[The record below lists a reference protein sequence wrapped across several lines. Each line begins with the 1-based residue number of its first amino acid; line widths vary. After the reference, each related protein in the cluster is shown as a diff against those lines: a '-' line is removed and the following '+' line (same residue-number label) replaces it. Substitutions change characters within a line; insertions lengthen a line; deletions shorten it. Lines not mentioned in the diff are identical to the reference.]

1 MRLLFS
7 ALTLLFLLNATAMAC
22 PGQTGKV
29 IFEDTFTDDSG
40 GWQLGAPDS
49 EIKDGSLWLRPNPRG
64 MTEKGRNINS
74 TVRTF
79 SATDGDYC
87 VEFIVPKPV
96 AADNDFMTGLVFWQ
110 SSSTDEY
117 LWAVY
122 TDGTTQ
128 LNKLAANKWTRIFS
142 DLETVLPHNVRIAS
156 IRPQLNARNELSLDM
171 VVAADS
177 PEPVIDFVGKLEAS
191 DVFGDVTQ
199 TAQVPPTQNDPYFRF
214 HLTVTYDQKL

>member
-7 ALTLLFLLNATAMAC
+7 ALTVLFLLNATAMAC

-40 GWQLGAPDS
+40 GWQLGAPD
-49 EIKDGSLWLRPNPRG
+49 IKDGSLWLRPNPRG

-79 SATDGDYC
+79 AATDGDYC
-87 VEFIVPKPV
+87 LEFIVPKPV

-142 DLETVLPHNVRIAS
+142 DNT
-156 IRPQLNARNELSLDM
+156 
-171 VVAADS
+171 
-177 PEPVIDFVGKLEAS
+177 GKLEPGSTAS
-191 DVFGDVTQ
+191 LRVIAKDGKLTLFVGSKQVKVIRAQTPTGELTFGVLAEVEKLSEANPVLQVKSFKVT
-199 TAQVPPTQNDPYFRF
+199 TGE
-214 HLTVTYDQKL
+214 

>member
-1 MRLLFS
+1 
-7 ALTLLFLLNATAMAC
+7 MAC

-79 SATDGDYC
+79 AATDGDYC
-87 VEFIVPKPV
+87 LEFIVPKPV

-142 DLETVLPHNVRIAS
+142 DNTSKLEPGSTASLRVIAKDGK
-156 IRPQLNARNELSLDM
+156 LTL
-171 VVAADS
+171 
-177 PEPVIDFVGKLEAS
+177 FVGSKQVKVIRAQTPTGDLAFGVLAEVEKLS
-191 DVFGDVTQ
+191 DANPVLQVKSFKVT
-199 TAQVPPTQNDPYFRF
+199 TGE
-214 HLTVTYDQKL
+214 

>member
-7 ALTLLFLLNATAMAC
+7 ALTVLFLLNATAMAC
-22 PGQTGKV
+22 PSQTGKV

-79 SATDGDYC
+79 AATDGDYC
-87 VEFIVPKPV
+87 LEFIVPKPV

-142 DLETVLPHNVRIAS
+142 DNT
-156 IRPQLNARNELSLDM
+156 
-171 VVAADS
+171 
-177 PEPVIDFVGKLEAS
+177 GKLEPGSTAS
-191 DVFGDVTQ
+191 LRVIAKDGKLTLFVGSKQVKVIRAQTPTGELTFGVLAEVEKLSDANPVLQVKSFKVT
-199 TAQVPPTQNDPYFRF
+199 TGE
-214 HLTVTYDQKL
+214 

>member
-7 ALTLLFLLNATAMAC
+7 ALTVLVLLNATAMAC

-142 DLETVLPHNVRIAS
+142 DNT
-156 IRPQLNARNELSLDM
+156 
-171 VVAADS
+171 
-177 PEPVIDFVGKLEAS
+177 GKLEPGSTAS
-191 DVFGDVTQ
+191 LRVIAKDGKLTLFVGSKQVKVIRAQTPTGDLAFGVLAEVEKLSDANPVLQVKSFKVT
-199 TAQVPPTQNDPYFRF
+199 TGE
-214 HLTVTYDQKL
+214 

>member
-142 DLETVLPHNVRIAS
+142 DNT
-156 IRPQLNARNELSLDM
+156 
-171 VVAADS
+171 
-177 PEPVIDFVGKLEAS
+177 GKLEPGSTAS
-191 DVFGDVTQ
+191 LRVIAKDGKLTLFVGSKQVKVIRAQTPTGDLTFGVLAEVEKLSDANPVLQVKSFKVT
-199 TAQVPPTQNDPYFRF
+199 TGE
-214 HLTVTYDQKL
+214 

>member
-7 ALTLLFLLNATAMAC
+7 ALTVLFLLNATAMAC

-79 SATDGDYC
+79 AATDGDYC
-87 VEFIVPKPV
+87 LEFIVPKPV

-142 DLETVLPHNVRIAS
+142 DNT
-156 IRPQLNARNELSLDM
+156 
-171 VVAADS
+171 
-177 PEPVIDFVGKLEAS
+177 GKLEPGSTTSLRVIAKDGKLTLFVGS
-191 DVFGDVTQ
+191 KQVKVIRAQTPTGELTFGVLAEVEKLSEANPVLQVKSFKVT
-199 TAQVPPTQNDPYFRF
+199 TGE
-214 HLTVTYDQKL
+214 

>member
-1 MRLLFS
+1 M
-7 ALTLLFLLNATAMAC
+7 TC

-142 DLETVLPHNVRIAS
+142 DNT
-156 IRPQLNARNELSLDM
+156 
-171 VVAADS
+171 
-177 PEPVIDFVGKLEAS
+177 GKLEPGSTAS
-191 DVFGDVTQ
+191 LRVIAKDGKLTLFVGSKQVKVIRAQTPTGDLAFGVLAEVEKLSDANPVLQVKSFKVT
-199 TAQVPPTQNDPYFRF
+199 TGE
-214 HLTVTYDQKL
+214 

>member
-142 DLETVLPHNVRIAS
+142 DNT
-156 IRPQLNARNELSLDM
+156 
-171 VVAADS
+171 
-177 PEPVIDFVGKLEAS
+177 GKLEPGSTAS
-191 DVFGDVTQ
+191 LRVIAKDGKLTLFVGSKQVKVIRAQTPTGDLNFGVLAEVEKLSDANPVLQVKSFKVT
-199 TAQVPPTQNDPYFRF
+199 TGE
-214 HLTVTYDQKL
+214 

>member
-7 ALTLLFLLNATAMAC
+7 ALTVLFLLNATAMAC

-29 IFEDTFTDDSG
+29 IFEDTFSDDSG

-142 DLETVLPHNVRIAS
+142 DNT
-156 IRPQLNARNELSLDM
+156 
-171 VVAADS
+171 
-177 PEPVIDFVGKLEAS
+177 GKLEPGSTTSLRVIAKDGKLTLFVGSKQVKVIRAQTPTGDLNFGVLAEVEKLS
-191 DVFGDVTQ
+191 DANPVLQVKSFKVT
-199 TAQVPPTQNDPYFRF
+199 TGE
-214 HLTVTYDQKL
+214 

>member
-1 MRLLFS
+1 LLFS
-7 ALTLLFLLNATAMAC
+7 ALTVLVLLNATAMAC

-29 IFEDTFTDDSG
+29 IFEDTFSDDSG

-142 DLETVLPHNVRIAS
+142 DNT
-156 IRPQLNARNELSLDM
+156 
-171 VVAADS
+171 
-177 PEPVIDFVGKLEAS
+177 GKLEPGSTAS
-191 DVFGDVTQ
+191 LRVIAKDGKLTLFVGSKQVKVIRAQTPTGDLTFGVLAEVEKLSDANPVLQVKSFKVT
-199 TAQVPPTQNDPYFRF
+199 TGE
-214 HLTVTYDQKL
+214 

>member
-7 ALTLLFLLNATAMAC
+7 ALTVLVLLNATAMAC

-29 IFEDTFTDDSG
+29 IFEDTFSDDSG

-142 DLETVLPHNVRIAS
+142 DNT
-156 IRPQLNARNELSLDM
+156 
-171 VVAADS
+171 
-177 PEPVIDFVGKLEAS
+177 GKLEPGSTAS
-191 DVFGDVTQ
+191 LRVIAKDGKLTLFVGSKQVKIIRAQTPTGELTFGVLAEVEKLSDANPVLQVKSFKVT
-199 TAQVPPTQNDPYFRF
+199 TGE
-214 HLTVTYDQKL
+214 

>member
-1 MRLLFS
+1 
-7 ALTLLFLLNATAMAC
+7 MAC

-40 GWQLGAPDS
+40 GWQHGAPDS

-142 DLETVLPHNVRIAS
+142 DNT
-156 IRPQLNARNELSLDM
+156 
-171 VVAADS
+171 
-177 PEPVIDFVGKLEAS
+177 GKLEPGSTAS
-191 DVFGDVTQ
+191 LRVIAKDGKLTLFVGSKQVKVIRAQTPTGDLNFGVLAEVEKLSDANPVLQVKSFKVT
-199 TAQVPPTQNDPYFRF
+199 TGE
-214 HLTVTYDQKL
+214 

>member
-7 ALTLLFLLNATAMAC
+7 ALTVLVLLNATAMAC

-142 DLETVLPHNVRIAS
+142 DNT
-156 IRPQLNARNELSLDM
+156 
-171 VVAADS
+171 
-177 PEPVIDFVGKLEAS
+177 GKLEPGSTAS
-191 DVFGDVTQ
+191 LRVIAKDGKLTLFVGSKQVKVIRAQTPTGDLTFGVLAEVEKLSDANPVLQVKSFKVT
-199 TAQVPPTQNDPYFRF
+199 TGE
-214 HLTVTYDQKL
+214 

>member
-7 ALTLLFLLNATAMAC
+7 ALTVLFLLNATAMAC

-142 DLETVLPHNVRIAS
+142 DNT
-156 IRPQLNARNELSLDM
+156 
-171 VVAADS
+171 
-177 PEPVIDFVGKLEAS
+177 GKLEPGSTAS
-191 DVFGDVTQ
+191 LRVIAKDGKLTLFVGSKQVKVIRAQTPTGDLTFGVLAEVEKLSDANPVLQVKSFKVT
-199 TAQVPPTQNDPYFRF
+199 TGE
-214 HLTVTYDQKL
+214 

>member
-7 ALTLLFLLNATAMAC
+7 ALTVLFLLNATAMTC
-22 PGQTGKV
+22 PSQTGKV

-79 SATDGDYC
+79 AATDGDYC
-87 VEFIVPKPV
+87 LEFIVPKPV

-142 DLETVLPHNVRIAS
+142 DNT
-156 IRPQLNARNELSLDM
+156 
-171 VVAADS
+171 
-177 PEPVIDFVGKLEAS
+177 GKLEPGSTAS
-191 DVFGDVTQ
+191 LRVIAKDGKLTLFVGSKQVKVIRAQTPTGELTFGVLAEVEKLSDANPVLQVKSFKVT
-199 TAQVPPTQNDPYFRF
+199 TGE
-214 HLTVTYDQKL
+214 

>member
-7 ALTLLFLLNATAMAC
+7 ALTVLFLLNATAMAC

-79 SATDGDYC
+79 AATDGDYC
-87 VEFIVPKPV
+87 LEFIVPKPV

-142 DLETVLPHNVRIAS
+142 DNT
-156 IRPQLNARNELSLDM
+156 
-171 VVAADS
+171 
-177 PEPVIDFVGKLEAS
+177 GKLEPGSTAS
-191 DVFGDVTQ
+191 LRVIAKDGKLTLFVGSKQVKVIRAQTPTGELTFGVLAEVEKLSEANPVLQVKSFKVT
-199 TAQVPPTQNDPYFRF
+199 TGE
-214 HLTVTYDQKL
+214 

>member
-7 ALTLLFLLNATAMAC
+7 ALTALVLLNATAMAC

-142 DLETVLPHNVRIAS
+142 DNT
-156 IRPQLNARNELSLDM
+156 
-171 VVAADS
+171 
-177 PEPVIDFVGKLEAS
+177 GKLEPGSTAS
-191 DVFGDVTQ
+191 LRVIAKDGKLTLFVGSKQVKVIRAQTPTGDLTFGVLAEVEKLSDANPVLQVKSFKVT
-199 TAQVPPTQNDPYFRF
+199 TGE
-214 HLTVTYDQKL
+214 

>member
-7 ALTLLFLLNATAMAC
+7 ALTVLFLLNATAMAC

-79 SATDGDYC
+79 AATDGDYC
-87 VEFIVPKPV
+87 LEFIVPKPV

-142 DLETVLPHNVRIAS
+142 DNT
-156 IRPQLNARNELSLDM
+156 
-171 VVAADS
+171 
-177 PEPVIDFVGKLEAS
+177 GKLEPGSTAS
-191 DVFGDVTQ
+191 LRVIAKDGKLTLFVGSKQVKVIRAQTPTGELTFGVLAEVEKLSDANPVLQVKSFKVT
-199 TAQVPPTQNDPYFRF
+199 TGE
-214 HLTVTYDQKL
+214 

>member
-7 ALTLLFLLNATAMAC
+7 ALTVLFLLNATAMAC

-79 SATDGDYC
+79 AATDGDYC
-87 VEFIVPKPV
+87 LEFIVPKPV

-142 DLETVLPHNVRIAS
+142 DNT
-156 IRPQLNARNELSLDM
+156 
-171 VVAADS
+171 
-177 PEPVIDFVGKLEAS
+177 GKLEPGSTAS
-191 DVFGDVTQ
+191 LRVIAKDGRLTLFVGSKQVKVIRAQTPTGELTFGVLAEVEKLSEANPVLQVKSFKVT
-199 TAQVPPTQNDPYFRF
+199 TGE
-214 HLTVTYDQKL
+214 